1 MGGGESA
8 GAAARLLRPGQGQ
21 PRPSGRSRRRSSQ
34 TNGSGLAHVDQG
46 D

>member
-21 PRPSGRSRRRSSQ
+21 TRPSGRSRRRSSQ